1 MLLKFSPQA
10 ATRVGAG
17 YRLAT
22 PIFHLAGCRY
32 SYAKMIA
39 HGLDLH
45 GPKAEAV
52 RDVLSAVVPF

>member
-1 MLLKFSPQA
+1 MLFTFPSHA
-10 ATRVGAG
+10 ATRVGAWCKF
-17 YRLAT
+17 AT
-22 PIFHLAGCRY
+22 PVFHLAGCRY

-52 RDVLSAVVPF
+52 RDVLSAVVRF